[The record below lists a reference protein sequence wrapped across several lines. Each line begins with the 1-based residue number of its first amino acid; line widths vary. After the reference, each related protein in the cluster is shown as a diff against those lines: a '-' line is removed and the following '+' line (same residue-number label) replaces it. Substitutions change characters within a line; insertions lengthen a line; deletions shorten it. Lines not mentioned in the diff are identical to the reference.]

1 MQMLIAM
8 VTRANSW
15 NAIFMNTR
23 CSYSNQFISNPCKK
37 KNRNISHP
45 ESIQYLSQSNQK
57 FQTSTRESVSTR
69 AACFWYVTCW
79 WNDWDKH
86 VLRHTALKSLHINV
100 FSDDTSI
107 HALLVVIQ
115 TSSIINIQQQI
126 PGIQIPGLKGILWQH
141 FVHIAL
147 KIKISMILYHS

>member
-1 MQMLIAM
+1 MTIATLKSLINFKHYNLHKPWQEQMQMLIAM

-15 NAIFMNTR
+15 NAIFVNTR

-37 KNRNISHP
+37 KTKTFYTLNQSDR
-45 ESIQYLSQSNQK
+45 YLSQSNQK
-57 FQTSTRESVSTR
+57 FQTSTRESVLTR
-69 AACFWYVTCW
+69 AACFWYVTCR
-79 WNDWDKH
+79 WNDRDIY

-115 TSSIINIQQQI
+115 TSSITNI
-126 PGIQIPGLKGILWQH
+126 
-141 FVHIAL
+141 
-147 KIKISMILYHS
+147 